1 MGRAV
6 LVLTGQD
13 IKAKA
18 HAWIEKAPWN
28 TRITFQGPRRS
39 VSQNARMWA
48 MLTDVATQV
57 GWHGIKLSPDDWKL
71 MFLDAMKREVRMVP
85 NLDGNGFVSLGRSSS
100 DLDKQEM
107 SDLME
112 IISAW
117 GATQGIAWSDPVD
130 NGEDDATPDVPA
142 DLDIPHAEQEAIHE
156 TQADVRMETG
166 ETVRSDSGDTVAFD
180 PLAWADEFEAGLP
193 GWTDPDLLKEEW
205 ADLEATRGLL
215 RGVSESTAKRLHD
228 LVILHIK
235 SLRAGT
241 KAA

>member
-18 HAWIEKAPWN
+18 HVWIDKAPWN

-117 GATQGIAWSDPVD
+117 GASHGVAWSDPAD
-130 NGEDDATPDVPA
+130 EGGDDAADTPPA
-142 DLDIPHAEQEAIHE
+142 DLDIPHAEQEATADARLE
-156 TQADVRMETG
+156 TK
-166 ETVRSDSGDTVAFD
+166 ETVRSDSGGTVAFD
-180 PLAWADEFEAGLP
+180 PIAWADEFEAGLS

-215 RGVSESTAKRLHD
+215 KGVSELTAKRLHD

-235 SLRAGT
+235 SLRATT
-241 KAA
+241 KTPA